1 MTERLDSTTAQPE
14 RDGPEPRRAGPAD
27 PAAADA
33 GHGQGAARP
42 AGSGTGGDRAARV
55 PVWLLGLAVT
65 AVIGLVLGL
74 LAVFGGSTLPDRA
87 GPPIEELA
95 VERTVLAPGVI
106 ELTVRNI
113 GPDPVQVSQV
123 SVNDSFVA
131 FTGGGEPLERLRT
144 TALVLD
150 YPWSDG
156 TPYVVSLLTS
166 TGLVIEHEIA
176 AAVTTPPADA
186 DFFGRMV
193 LIGTYVGIVPV
204 LLGMLLLP
212 VLRRVGGR
220 SVQVLLAL
228 SVGVLAFLAVDATF
242 EGFELAAG
250 GTVFGG
256 GLLVILGAA
265 FAYLVLMGVD
275 RWQRSRTAAARRVD
289 SAGGMRLALLIAI
302 GIGLHNLA
310 EGLVIGSAYAV
321 GELAL
326 GAALIIGFVINNVTE
341 GVAIVAPLAD
351 RRPTWLALL
360 GLGLVAGVPAILG
373 AVIGGA
379 VNNPALAAVLFGLG
393 VGAILQVVEQI
404 LPSLREPGTRAF
416 DSRVLGGLALGVLL
430 MYGTS
435 LFSAA

>member
-1 MTERLDSTTAQPE
+1 MTERTDSKTAGPQDREPGP
-14 RDGPEPRRAGPAD
+14 RDQVTAGPAE
-27 PAAADA
+27 ADDGPQPRPHDGNGTA
-33 GHGQGAARP
+33 G
-42 AGSGTGGDRAARV
+42 RAVRV
-55 PVWLLGLAVT
+55 PLWVLGVAVT
-65 AVIGLVLGL
+65 AVIGLVLGV
-74 LAVFGGSTLPDRA
+74 LAVFGAGTLPERA

-95 VERTVLAPGVI
+95 VERTVLSPGVI

-123 SVNDSFVA
+123 FVNDAYVG
-131 FTGGGEPLERLRT
+131 FTGGGEPLQRLST
-144 TALVLD
+144 TTLALD

-156 TPYVVSLLTS
+156 TPYIVSMLTS

-193 LIGTYVGIVPV
+193 LIGTYIGIIPV
-204 LLGMLLLP
+204 LLGMLFLP
-212 VLRRVGGR
+212 VLRQARGR
-220 SVQVLLAL
+220 SVKILLAL
-228 SVGVLAFLAVDATF
+228 SVGVLAFLAVDAII
-242 EGFELAAG
+242 EGAELAASG
-250 GTVFGG
+250 AVFGG
-256 GLLVILGAA
+256 VLLVVLGAG

-275 RWQRSRTAAARRVD
+275 RWLRSRTAAARRHD
-289 SAGGMRLALLIAI
+289 AAGGMRLALLIAI
-302 GIGLHNLA
+302 GIGLHNMA

-341 GVAIVAPLAD
+341 GVAIVAPLTV
-351 RRPTWLALL
+351 RRPSWLALL
-360 GLGLVAGVPAILG
+360 GLGLVAGAPAILG

-393 VGAILQVVEQI
+393 VGAIAQVVVQI
-404 LPSLREPGTRAF
+404 LPSLREHGTQSF
-416 DSRVLGGLALGVLL
+416 DARVVGGFALGVLL
-430 MYGTS
+430 MYATS